1 MYRRLMV
8 FVVLSIIGA
17 ASIYNVTTFEAS
29 AQGGGGIMG
38 LVPNAAEDVY
48 LTEAPKIN
56 FSKNFQY
63 QRPLVETPP
72 SNPSSSASEQSPP
85 SGASGGLMGLIAN
98 SAQGVYTPGGTLSCS
113 EGQVLDEQSGFCVP
127 KELETAEEQPQA
139 AEEQPQAAEEQ
150 PEQSQL
156 EQPEQQS
163 SDDEGDGLEDN
174 SNDDN
179 SGNDE
184 DDN

>member
-17 ASIYNVTTFEAS
+17 ASIYNLTTFEAD
-29 AQGGGGIMG
+29 AQCGGIMW

-48 LTEAPKIN
+48 LTGAPKIN
-56 FSKNFQY
+56 YSKNFQY
-63 QRPLVETPP
+63 RPLVETPP
-72 SNPSSSASEQSPP
+72 SNPSSSASEQLPP
-85 SGASGGLMGLIAN
+85 SGASGGGLMGLIAN
-98 SAQGVYTPGGTLSCS
+98 GAQDVYTPGGTLSCS

-150 PEQSQL
+150 PEQ
-156 EQPEQQS
+156 QS
-163 SDDEGDGLEDN
+163 FDDEGDGLDDT

>member
-17 ASIYNVTTFEAS
+17 ASIYNLTTFEAY
-29 AQGGGGIMG
+29 AQGGIMG
-38 LVPNAAEDVY
+38 LIANGAQDVY
-48 LTEAPKIN
+48 TPGNPQIN
-56 FSKNFQY
+56 ISKNFQY

-85 SGASGGLMGLIAN
+85 SGASGGGGLMGLIAN
-98 SAQGVYTPGGTLSCS
+98 GAQDVYTPGGTLSCS

-150 PEQSQL
+150 PEQ
-156 EQPEQQS
+156 QS
-163 SDDEGDGLEDN
+163 FDDEGDGLDDT

>member
-1 MYRRLMV
+1 MHSESLI
-8 FVVLSIIGA
+8 FVVISIIGA
-17 ASIYNVTTFEAS
+17 ALIYNLTTFEAS
-29 AQGGGGIMG
+29 AQCGGIMC

-48 LTEAPKIN
+48 LTGAPKIN
-56 FSKNFQY
+56 YSKNFQY
-63 QRPLVETPP
+63 RTPVETPP

-85 SGASGGLMGLIAN
+85 AGASGGGGGLMGLIAN
-98 SAQGVYTPGGTLSCS
+98 GVQDVYTPGGTLSCS

-150 PEQSQL
+150 PEQ
-156 EQPEQQS
+156 QS
-163 SDDEGDGLEDN
+163 FDDEGNSLDDT

-179 SGNDE
+179 SGNDD

>member
-17 ASIYNVTTFEAS
+17 ALIYNLTTFEAY
-29 AQGGGGIMG
+29 AQGGIMG
-38 LVPNAAEDVY
+38 LIANGAQDVY
-48 LTEAPKIN
+48 TPGNPQIN
-56 FSKNFQY
+56 ISKNFQY

-85 SGASGGLMGLIAN
+85 SGASGGGGLMGLIAN
-98 SAQGVYTPGGTLSCS
+98 GAQDVYTPGGSLSCS

-150 PEQSQL
+150 PEQ
-156 EQPEQQS
+156 QS
-163 SDDEGDGLEDN
+163 FDDEGDGLDDT